1 MNRIQVGDMVT
12 FRREVVSRCGSD
24 GLAAFR
30 GKVTQVAGDWLFLQE
45 RCGRLKVMP
54 AANMCKVAPSGAVL
68 QLV

>member
-1 MNRIQVGDMVT
+1 MNRIQVGDTVA
-12 FRREVVSRCGSD
+12 FRREVVRRCGSD

-30 GKVTQVAGDWLFLQE
+30 GKVTEVAGEWLFLQG

-54 AANMCKVAPSGAVL
+54 AASMCKVAPGGAVL